1 MNSTKQTNT
10 SVHAH
15 THLHAK
21 IKNTHWNNQIAV
33 ATSGPSEYSATQFIK
48 QMTFKM
54 DEKEERKTSVMRDEA
69 ISLQN
74 NRDKE
79 R

>member
-1 MNSTKQTNT
+1 
-10 SVHAH
+10 
-15 THLHAK
+15 
-21 IKNTHWNNQIAV
+21 
-33 ATSGPSEYSATQFIK
+33 
-48 QMTFKM
+48 MTFKM